1 MRIADVGEYFQRFPV
16 PKSAVLQ
23 DIWTNFERWNL
34 KAIRNPFTLTIS
46 LVMPII
52 WLAGYTQVFKSLTLL
67 PGFPAESYLA
77 FFSPAV
83 IIVMAMFA
91 AATSGMGLV
100 DDMDTGIFNKQL
112 VSPMNR
118 SAMVVGKICSEALRL
133 AVQVLF
139 LLALAMVLG
148 AHVVT
153 GLGGIVAIVLIA
165 ELFSFVFVAFSNIV
179 GLVTHRSDAT
189 ALVSNFITLP
199 LVFLSS
205 SFVPRSL
212 LPTWIQTISTFNPV
226 TYGVTA
232 IRVLMLDGWVWTT
245 IGPAVVVLVV
255 FDLVLGGIAVVLL
268 RRATDSETTLGVGGH
283 R

>member
-1 MRIADVGEYFQRFPV
+1 MRTGDASEHLRRSPAPTG
-16 PKSAVLQ
+16 AVLQ

-34 KAIRNPFTLTIS
+34 KAIRNPFTLTVS

-52 WLAGYTQVFKSLTLL
+52 WLVGYTQVFKSLTLL
-67 PGFPAESYLA
+67 PGFPADSYLS
-77 FFSPAV
+77 FFSPTV

-100 DDMDTGIFNKQL
+100 DDMDTGLFNKQL

-118 SAMVVGKICSEALRL
+118 SAMFVGKICSEALRL
-133 AVQVLF
+133 AVQVFL
-139 LLALAMVLG
+139 LLALALALG

-179 GLVTHRSDAT
+179 GLVTHRSNAT
-189 ALVSNFITLP
+189 ALISNFITLP
-199 LVFLSS
+199 LVFLNS

-212 LPTWIQTISTFNPV
+212 LPAWIQTISAFNPV

-232 IRVLMLDGWVWTT
+232 IRTLMLDGWVWTT
-245 IGPAVVVLVV
+245 IAPAVVVLVA
-255 FDLVLGGIAVVLL
+255 FNLVLGGLAVVLL
-268 RRATDSETTLGVGGH
+268 RRTTDSETTPSVRGH

>member
-1 MRIADVGEYFQRFPV
+1 MRIADVSEYLQRSPE
-16 PKSAVLQ
+16 PKGAVLQ
-23 DIWTNFERWNL
+23 DIWTNFGRWNL

-52 WLAGYTQVFKSLTLL
+52 WLVGYTQVFKSLTRL
-67 PGFPAESYLA
+67 PGFPAESYLV
-77 FFSPAV
+77 FFSPVV

-91 AATSGMGLV
+91 AATSEMGLV
-100 DDMDTGIFNKQL
+100 DDMDAGIFNKQL

-118 SAMVVGKICSEALRL
+118 SAMFVGKLCSEALRL
-133 AVQVLF
+133 AVQVLL
-139 LLALAMVLG
+139 LLALALAIG
-148 AHVVT
+148 AHVIT
-153 GLGGIVAIVLIA
+153 GLGGIVAIVLLA

-189 ALVSNFITLP
+189 ALISNFITLP
-199 LVFLSS
+199 LLFLSS
-205 SFVPRSL
+205 AFVPRSL
-212 LPTWIQTISTFNPV
+212 LLAWIQTLSVFNPV

-232 IRVLMLDGWVWTT
+232 IRTLMLDGWIWTV

-255 FDLVLGGIAVVLL
+255 FDLVLGGFAVVLL
-268 RRATDSETTLGVGGH
+268 RRATDSKTTLRVRGQ

>member
-1 MRIADVGEYFQRFPV
+1 MRRADAGEHFHRSPAS
-16 PKSAVLQ
+16 KSVVLR

-34 KAIRNPFTLTIS
+34 KAVRNPFTLTVS
-46 LVMPII
+46 VVMPII
-52 WLAGYTQVFKSLTLL
+52 WLVGYTQVFKSLTLL
-67 PGFPAESYLA
+67 PGFPADSYLA

-100 DDMDTGIFNKQL
+100 DDMDMGIFNKQL

-118 SAMVVGKICSEALRL
+118 SAMFVGKICSEALRL
-133 AVQVLF
+133 AVEVLL
-139 LLALAMVLG
+139 LLALALALG

-179 GLVTHRSDAT
+179 GLVTRRSDAT
-189 ALVSNFITLP
+189 ALISNFITLP

-212 LPTWIQTISTFNPV
+212 LPAWIQTISAFNPV
-226 TYGVTA
+226 TYGVNA
-232 IRVLMLDGWVWTT
+232 IRALMLDGWVWTT
-245 IGPAVVVLVV
+245 IGPAIGVLVV
-255 FDLVLGGIAVVLL
+255 FDLVLGGFAVVLL
-268 RRATDSETTLGVGGH
+268 RRATDSGTTPSVRGH